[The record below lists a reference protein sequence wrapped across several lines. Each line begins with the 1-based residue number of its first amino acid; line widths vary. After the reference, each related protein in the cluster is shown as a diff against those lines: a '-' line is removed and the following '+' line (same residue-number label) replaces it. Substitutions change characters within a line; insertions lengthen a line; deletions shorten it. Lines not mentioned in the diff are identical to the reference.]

1 MFATF
6 PPNAIESLIVILI
19 LALVHLFVHELRRV
33 EVASRNALISAGA
46 GASLAYVLVRMLPK
60 LAQKQESLMASV
72 DTGVRGFLEHHAYLV
87 AMVGLVVYYG
97 ISRVAAYGSEG
108 ANSNS
113 PLRNRAALISTIVG
127 YSAYSFLIG
136 YLIVTRHHVGL
147 FSVPLITIGMGT
159 LFLVT
164 DYGLR
169 KKWPDAYDRWI
180 RWALFGITSSRHRWP
195 RLNRKILNVALLR
208 LRFRSIVAT
217 A

>member
-1 MFATF
+1 
-6 PPNAIESLIVILI
+6 
-19 LALVHLFVHELRRV
+19 
-33 EVASRNALISAGA
+33 
-46 GASLAYVLVRMLPK
+46 
-60 LAQKQESLMASV
+60 
-72 DTGVRGFLEHHAYLV
+72 
-87 AMVGLVVYYG
+87 MVGLVVYYG

-108 ANSNS
+108 ANSSS

-136 YLIVTRHHVGL
+136 YLIVTRHDLGL

-180 RWALFGITSSRHRWP
+180 RWALTIALLGGWAVGIWVEVSS
-195 RLNRKILNVALLR
+195 NVVALWYAFLAGVM
-208 LRFRSIVAT
+208 LITTIGEKLSIEENGSFWPFLAGVVAFT
-217 A
+217 VLLLILEQMQQTVP